1 MIEIT
6 RATPDRLAVLCSL
19 LGRAFVAE
27 PMLQWSMAIHGDVA
41 PRLIKQFELFNETLV
56 DAGMLWEAGSALGA
70 AVWIP
75 ADAGD
80 AYEEAFEASRAG
92 VHALTDDGGR
102 RWDAFWEWVESHTP
116 DEPVWHL
123 DAVGVEPEARGT
135 GLGAALVRHGLE
147 RARADGTPAFLETG
161 TARNVPV
168 YEHFGF
174 RTVEAARAPGGGPKV
189 WFMRWDP

>member
-19 LGRAFVAE
+19 LGRAFVDE
-27 PMLQWSMAIHGDVA
+27 PMLQWSMAIRGDVTE
-41 PRLIKQFELFNETLV
+41 RLIKQFEAFNQTLV
-56 DAGMLWEAGSALGA
+56 EGGMVWEAGDARGA

-92 VHALTDDGGR
+92 IHALTDDGGR
-102 RWDAFWEWVESHTP
+102 RWDAFWDWVESNIP

-123 DAVGVEPEARGT
+123 DAIGVEPEARGT
-135 GLGAALVRHGLE
+135 GIGAALVQHGLE
-147 RARADGTPAFLETG
+147 RARADESAAFLETG
-161 TARNVPV
+161 TPGNVPL

-174 RTVEAARAPGGGPKV
+174 RVVEAADAPGGGPMI